1 MKLKPILPSLREK
14 KRYVAFE
21 ITSKASITQFQA
33 KKAITEKMQEFIG
46 TLGMANAGLQ
56 FLPDWENNKGIYRVN
71 TKYVSHSKACLALMK
86 TINSQKVIV
95 KSLGTT
101 GVINKVRK
109 KYFTKEGK

>member
-1 MKLKPILPSLREK
+1 MKLKQVLPSLREK

-21 ITSKASITQFQA
+21 VQSKASITRATA

-71 TKYVSHSKACLALMK
+71 TKYISHSKACLALMK
-86 TINSQKVIV
+86 TVDNKKVIV
-95 KSLGTT
+95 KSLATT
-101 GVINKVRK
+101 GVINKIRK